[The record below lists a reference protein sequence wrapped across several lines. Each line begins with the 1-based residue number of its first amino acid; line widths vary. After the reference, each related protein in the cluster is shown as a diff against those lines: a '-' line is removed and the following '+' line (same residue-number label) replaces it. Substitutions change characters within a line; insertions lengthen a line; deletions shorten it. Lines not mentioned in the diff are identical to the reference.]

1 MKYAAI
7 ASGSNGNCYYIS
19 NGDDAV
25 LVDIG
30 INTKHVLLRMGNLGI
45 DPCSI
50 KAIFITHEHTD
61 HIRGLSVFCKRFQIP
76 IYITAGSYRGT
87 RLHLPEH
94 LVNII
99 TPHQLVEV
107 GSLRI
112 QGIPKTHDAHEPCSF
127 MVSSGG
133 INIAVLTDLGC
144 VCENVK
150 QAIADAD
157 ILMLES
163 NYDEDLLMNGRYSYY
178 LKSRISGG
186 LGHIS
191 NKAALK
197 VFLECRSVKL
207 RHLILTH
214 LSGENNT
221 VELVERTFA
230 AHCDGFRLSVAT
242 RYKETELFHTEEV
255 VYTSGITRSSES
267 VSMNSGTQAEILFPE
282 VRE

>member
-1 MKYAAI
+1 MRYAAI

-19 NGDDAV
+19 SGDDAV

-99 TPHQLVEV
+99 TSDQLVEV

-127 MVSSGG
+127 MVSSGA

-144 VCENVK
+144 ACENVK
-150 QAIADAD
+150 RAITEAD

-163 NYDEDLLMNGRYSYY
+163 NYDEDLLMSGRYSYY
-178 LKSRISGG
+178 LKNRISGG

-221 VELVERTFA
+221 VEIVERTFA
-230 AHCDGFRLSVAT
+230 AHCEGLRLSVAT
-242 RYKETELFHTEEV
+242 RYKETELFHIKDVGYTPEV
-255 VYTSGITRSSES
+255 ARGSEP
-267 VSMNSGTQAEILFPE
+267 VSMNSGTQAKILFPE
-282 VRE
+282 VR